1 MSMSTD
7 KVYLEVYQKFR
18 ELRDKIV
25 ANLTLDFGDISDK
38 ELEELA
44 RITKMIDDTLVKLET
59 RQLH

>member
-1 MSMSTD
+1 MSMD

-25 ANLTLDFGDISDK
+25 ANLTMDFGDISDK

-59 RQLH
+59 RQLR

>member
-1 MSMSTD
+1 MSTD

-59 RQLH
+59 RQLR